1 MVGEGENQREREDGW
16 EGSCATSAGMSVS
29 VLVCK
34 YKKPRRKNI
43 NVYGCARKDL
53 SITWACWQN
62 SVRRGV
68 FEINLNSV
76 YCLCIVICISAL
88 ELCVYIKFVL
98 TSNASGF
105 MFN

>member
-1 MVGEGENQREREDGW
+1 
-16 EGSCATSAGMSVS
+16 MS
-29 VLVCK
+29 
-34 YKKPRRKNI
+34 
-43 NVYGCARKDL
+43 
-53 SITWACWQN
+53 
-62 SVRRGV
+62 
-68 FEINLNSV
+68 EINLNSV